1 MYSIYYLL
9 ILIQFV
15 NKIVIKVWSLRNRQ
29 SSFYLQRSNDLS
41 HVAKQKQN
49 STEQKNE
56 TFAAW
61 ITEIETSSMND
72 NSKNHLVQNE
82 IFMKTFLSE
91 ILHYYY
97 YYRYHRKI

>member
-15 NKIVIKVWSLRNRQ
+15 NKIVIKVWSLRDRQ
-29 SSFYLQRSNDLS
+29 SFYLQRSNDLS

-61 ITEIETSSMND
+61 ITEIETSFMND
-72 NSKNHLVQNE
+72 NSKNRLVQNE
-82 IFMKTFLSE
+82 IFYENFFIWNFAL
-91 ILHYYY
+91 LLLL
-97 YYRYHRKI
+97 

>member
-15 NKIVIKVWSLRNRQ
+15 NKIVIKVWSLRDRQ
-29 SSFYLQRSNDLS
+29 SFYLQRSNDLS

-72 NSKNHLVQNE
+72 NSKNRLVQNE
-82 IFMKTFLSE
+82 IFYENFFIWNFAL
-91 ILHYYY
+91 LLLL
-97 YYRYHRKI
+97 

>member
-15 NKIVIKVWSLRNRQ
+15 NKIVIKVWSLRDRQ
-29 SSFYLQRSNDLS
+29 SFYLQRSNDLS

-61 ITEIETSSMND
+61 ITEIETSFMND
-72 NSKNHLVQNE
+72 NSKNRLVQNE
-82 IFMKTFLSE
+82 IFYENFF
-91 ILHYYY
+91 I
-97 YYRYHRKI
+97 

>member
-15 NKIVIKVWSLRNRQ
+15 NKIVIKVWSLRDRQ
-29 SSFYLQRSNDLS
+29 SFYLQRSNDLS

-72 NSKNHLVQNE
+72 NSKNRLVQNE
-82 IFMKTFLSE
+82 IFYENFF
-91 ILHYYY
+91 I
-97 YYRYHRKI
+97 